1 MALTIQKKY
10 QYIEY
15 LGNDIP
21 INQLLNISEIESI
34 IGISDDGESFTSW
47 NYNSSLNS
55 LSDMINQRGYL
66 IVSKNLNPNYPLYTE
81 ADNASPASRII
92 DKKLSITKYINNTN
106 QNISNLTVKDSINQI
121 FSFSINGRNPTS
133 WSFGSIFNS
142 LNVMESGAVYLVDS
156 KRASLP
162 YYFWSLIPPTQTPTP
177 SLTCTPTQT
186 ITPTVTPT
194 NTLTQTITPSLT
206 STATP
211 TTTSTTTPTTTP
223 TVTQTPTVTPTPTV
237 TSTVTPS
244 VTITRT
250 TTSSPTP
257 TPTLTPTTTPYPPAK
272 NFSLIFDEEV
282 YYFNNSSNNSE
293 ERNLISATIVG
304 QPNTTYSYSFSSE
317 SDNSQLTF
325 DNTSGYLSLHPNF
338 DNTSCIGKIFSNVAI
353 QSKNG
358 QAIVKCTLM
367 DQNSNYIDTLA
378 VIILSYNIG
387 GGPVEKSPTPTPTPT
402 QTPPPLDLVINR
414 PIGFNTFSGIGTQ
427 SFPYTRSLRLPNSSL
442 DGLSKYSWRAKVSG
456 TVYVSVTYF
465 AFSDGFGFINKN
477 GIGQYIEPSAGSY
490 PGRRYIESNETAAI
504 TFMVNAGDIIT
515 FSSDD
520 VAKDEFSNASIY
532 LVPTV

>member
-21 INQLLNISEIESI
+21 INQLLNISQIESI

-47 NYNSSLNS
+47 SYNSSLNS

-81 ADNASPASRII
+81 VDTDSPASRII
-92 DKKLSITKYINNTN
+92 DKKLSITRYINSTN
-106 QNISNLTVKDSINQI
+106 QNISSLPVKNSINQI
-121 FSFSINGRNPTS
+121 FSFSIDGRNPTS

-142 LNVMESGAVYLVDS
+142 LNIMESGAVYLVDS

-177 SLTCTPTQT
+177 SLTCTA
-186 ITPTVTPT
+186 TPTLTPT
-194 NTLTQTITPSLT
+194 NTLTPTVTPSLT
-206 STATP
+206 STFTATP
-211 TTTSTTTPTTTP
+211 TS
-223 TVTQTPTVTPTPTV
+223 TV

-244 VTITRT
+244 VTMTRT
-250 TTSSPTP
+250 ATSSATP
-257 TPTLTPTTTPYPPAK
+257 TPTLTPTTTPFPPAK

-325 DNTSGYLSLHPNF
+325 DNASGYLSLHPNS

-367 DQNSNYIDTLA
+367 DQNSNYIDALA

-402 QTPPPLDLVINR
+402 HTPPPPDLVINR
-414 PIGFNTFSGIGTQ
+414 PNGFDTFSGNGTK
-427 SFPYTRSLRLPNSSL
+427 SFPYTRSLRLANNNS
-442 DGLSKYSWRAKVSG
+442 DGLSKYSWKANVSG
-456 TVYVSVTYF
+456 TAYVSVTYST
-465 AFSDGFGFINKN
+465 SDENSSGYIFKNKISVDIDNTTNTPRKYIFNNESVAIIFI
-477 GIGQYIEPSAGSY
+477 
-490 PGRRYIESNETAAI
+490 
-504 TFMVNAGDIIT
+504 VNAGDIVTFGSIT
-515 FSSDD
+515 DGD
-520 VAKDEFSNASIY
+520 QFSNASIY
-532 LVPTV
+532 LVPTA